1 MTQLSYL
8 DLDLPEVT
16 EWLPEH
22 DPSSPEENDAWIER
36 EQALRYQ
43 RGKTGVAR
51 SPPASPSS
59 CYKSGRIGQGAVETW
74 IWHPV
79 PDYGN
84 MNCGIEWQ
92 PWEQKNRGLGGQ

>member
-43 RGKTGVAR
+43 PRQDRGC
-51 SPPASPSS
+51 PFPSS
-59 CYKSGRIGQGAVETW
+59 E
-74 IWHPV
+74 PF
-79 PDYGN
+79 
-84 MNCGIEWQ
+84 E
-92 PWEQKNRGLGGQ
+92 LL